1 MSYTTPT
8 LTQVSAFKLQLV
20 SIDRDGII
28 RVAAEGPITFDSVLG
43 DKNPLAMLL
52 GETWSS
58 NRVILNLD
66 KTNFVDSAAIG
77 WLISTQKEFKAA
89 GGSIVVHSVRPNVRQ
104 VLNLLKVGKIV
115 NIADDEKSART
126 LAKGES
132 K

>member
-28 RVAAEGPITFDSVLG
+28 RVAAEGPITFDSVLA
-43 DKNPLAMLL
+43 DKNPLQLLL

-77 WLISTQKEFKAA
+77 WLISTHKEFKAA
-89 GGSIVVHSVRPNVRQ
+89 GGTLVVHSVRSNVRQ
-104 VLNLLKVGKIV
+104 VLDLLKVGKIV
-115 NIADDEKSART
+115 NITEDEKTART